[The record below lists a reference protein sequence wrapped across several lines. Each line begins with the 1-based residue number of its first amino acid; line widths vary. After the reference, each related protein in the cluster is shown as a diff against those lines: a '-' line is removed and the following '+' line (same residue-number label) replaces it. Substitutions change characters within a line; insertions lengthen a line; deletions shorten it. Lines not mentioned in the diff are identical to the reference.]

1 MVLRDN
7 LLRLVQQCPVELSNP
22 EDCPLFAVRQ
32 ARPARRL
39 RWFNDLT
46 EDDLVYL
53 NTYHC
58 ICAHLK
64 IQSRSGQNPPD
75 EPQRA
80 GTQKKFF
87 ASSAFSAVKTF
98 APLCG
103 HMVVVDEHRRR
114 A

>member
-1 MVLRDN
+1 MTDQPKMVLRDN

-32 ARPARRL
+32 ALPARRL

-58 ICAHLK
+58 ICAQLK
-64 IQSRSGQNPPD
+64 IQSRSGQNPRPALSLPPPSD
-75 EPQRA
+75 FDSTSR
-80 GTQKKFF
+80 G
-87 ASSAFSAVKTF
+87 
-98 APLCG
+98 
-103 HMVVVDEHRRR
+103 
-114 A
+114 